1 VTLVVYI
8 GLQQQEESARRTN
21 EKNQQEPATA
31 VTTITTAMTT
41 TTIYMTTP
49 ANQRKVLLGLAP
61 LLGFCSYN
69 LSHVVSQT
77 QEGKF

>member
-41 TTIYMTTP
+41 TTIYDHTCKSKEGSFGP
-49 ANQRKVLLGLAP
+49 GSNARVLLL
-61 LLGFCSYN
+61 
-69 LSHVVSQT
+69 
-77 QEGKF
+77 